1 MRALALL
8 AVLIHGAGCSMGAL
22 QPSESAGAPKIAR
35 QGARPATTAGPFLYV
50 AGQKISMYA
59 LGSSEPLHSTK
70 ADYYVFDAA
79 VALDSHGVLCEANG
93 NPSYAQ
99 IYAYDARTL
108 KFEGGYAGDGVGP
121 LVAGPSGYVYGTNG
135 GVYTLVYAPSCT
147 RRVGAIHGCQCG
159 PLVFDRSGNLYA
171 AGGGIHIY
179 APTHKTWHMA
189 FVRTIHDGIDGVVA
203 LAVGPWAQLFVAN
216 AGDSTVKVFPLS
228 GSRPIQTIK
237 DGVSSPVTLA
247 VDSKGRVY
255 VANQPQS
262 GEGWVSVYAPGRT
275 RPTREIGKEPKF
287 SPEALALDPSDN
299 LYVGIRSAVNVYAP
313 GGTKLLRTITDG
325 VDGTNSLLIAS
336 P

>member
-1 MRALALL
+1 M
-8 AVLIHGAGCSMGAL
+8 
-22 QPSESAGAPKIAR
+22 
-35 QGARPATTAGPFLYV
+35 TTAGPFLYV

-70 ADYYVFDAA
+70 ANYYVFNAA
-79 VALDSHGVLCEANG
+79 IALDSHGILCEADG
-93 NPSYAQ
+93 DPSYQA

-108 KFEGGYAGDGVGP
+108 KLEGGYVGDGVGP

-147 RRVGAIHGCQCG
+147 HRVGAIQGCECG

-171 AGGGIHIY
+171 GSGGIKIY

-189 FVRTIHDGIDGVVA
+189 YVRSIRDGIDGPVA
-203 LAVGPWAQLFVAN
+203 LAIGPSAQLFVAN
-216 AGDSTVKVFPLS
+216 SGDSTVRVFPLS
-228 GSRPIQTIK
+228 GSRPVQTIK
-237 DGVSSPVTLA
+237 DGISSPVALA
-247 VDSKGRVY
+247 LDSKGRLY
-255 VANQPQS
+255 VANEPQS
-262 GEGWVSVYAPGRT
+262 AAGWVSVYAPGRT
-275 RPTREIGKEPKF
+275 RPIREIGKYPNF
-287 SPEALALDPSDN
+287 FPSALAIDPSDN